1 MLMSSLEGILSITK
15 RKMYKSVTLYIGQK
29 PGPCS
34 LYSLSGNETAT
45 QHPICGTNPRP
56 LGKIPQLSERKE
68 KSSPRVSPS
77 NEAHLT
83 LCRSLLLC
91 SQDLVSW
98 NRVLFPTLQES
109 TLMAGTGCIDL
120 LHHRQC

>member
-1 MLMSSLEGILSITK
+1 MLMSSLESILSTTK
-15 RKMYKSVTLYIGQK
+15 RKMYKRITLYIGQK

-34 LYSLSGNETAT
+34 LYFPSGNETAT
-45 QHPICGTNPRP
+45 QQPICGTNPRLP
-56 LGKIPQLSERKE
+56 GKIPQLSERKE

-109 TLMAGTGCIDL
+109 TLMASTGCIDL